1 MVGLLAKLFIRNS
14 GDSADPKVR
23 LAYGTLCGCTGIAL
37 NLVLFAVKYFAGTI
51 TGAISVLADAF
62 NNLSDAGSS
71 IVTLLGFRLAEK
83 RPDADHPYGHGRIE
97 YISGLVVA
105 ALILVVG
112 FELGRDSVMKI
123 IHPEPIETGWL
134 AAGILIAS
142 IAVKLYMWFY
152 NRRIGKKIRSA
163 AMTATATDS
172 LSDAAATA
180 VVLLGMGVSAFT
192 GANID
197 GYIGLLVALFIIY
210 AGYTAARDTLS
221 PLLGSPPDPEFV
233 HEIEK
238 RVMAHPE
245 ILGIHDLIVHDYGP
259 GRRMITLHAEA
270 DGKSDAFHLH
280 EVIDCIEVEINEAF
294 GCIATIH
301 LDPIE
306 TDNEAVA
313 ALRRRVLALIRC
325 LDERINIHDFRVVPG
340 DTHTNVIFDAVI
352 PYGFRMKD
360 DEAAKTIRNLV
371 SAHDP
376 RLHAVVTIDHDY
388 AGIEGIERNERE
400 P

>member
-97 YISGLVVA
+97 YISGLIVA
-105 ALILVVG
+105 ALIIVVG
-112 FELGRDSVMKI
+112 FELGRDSFLKI
-123 IHPEPIETGWL
+123 LHPEPVVTGWL
-134 AAGILIAS
+134 PALILLAS
-142 IAVKLYMWFY
+142 IGVKLYMWSY

-172 LSDAAATA
+172 LSDAAATT
-180 VVLLGMGVSAFT
+180 VVLIGMLVSHLT
-192 GANID
+192 GAEID
-197 GYIGLLVALFIIY
+197 GYFGLLVALFILY
-210 AGYTAARDTLS
+210 AGYNAARDTLS

-233 HEIEK
+233 QRIEQL
-238 RVMAHPE
+238 VMAHEE
-245 ILGIHDLIVHDYGP
+245 IQGVHDLLVHDYGP

-270 DGKSDAFHLH
+270 DGKADAFHLH
-280 EVIDCIEVEINEAF
+280 DIIDCIEVELNEAF
-294 GCIATIH
+294 GCVATIH

-306 TDNEAVA
+306 TDNEAIT
-313 ALRRRVLALIRC
+313 ALREQVLSLIRC
-325 LDERINIHDFRVVPG
+325 LDDRLKLHDFRVVPG
-340 DTHTNVIFDAVI
+340 ETHTNVIFDVVV
-352 PYGFRMKD
+352 PYGFFLSDGETAER
-360 DEAAKTIRNLV
+360 IRRLIA
-371 SAHDP
+371 AHDP
-376 RLHAVVTIDHDY
+376 LLRAVVTVDHDY
-388 AGIEGIERNERE
+388 AGVEGMERTES
-400 P
+400 